1 MIWFYVIWFKK
12 MSLYVIKMLS
22 LKTQTVATA
31 SVKRSVKCQAS
42 HHRLQTEINKFIDK
56 RRALDQRRAEEVK
69 AAADKLREIAR
80 QEIKSSLELASIVVP
95 VEQLK
100 KACQDKEKKPCCEK
114 KAAAVGVDE
123 AEDAAEDA

>member
-1 MIWFYVIWFKK
+1 MIQLKK

-42 HHRLQTEINKFIDK
+42 HHRIQTELNKFIDK

-80 QEIKSSLELASIVVP
+80 QEIKSSLELASIMVP

-100 KACQDKEKKPCCEK
+100 KAYQEKDKKPCCEK
-114 KAAAVGVDE
+114 KAQAGVEAQED
-123 AEDAAEDA
+123 AEDA